1 METELGGE
9 YGQGDE
15 GRRVKPD
22 ISVTWGTRVDE
33 VLAL

>member
-1 METELGGE
+1 MNMDKET
-9 YGQGDE
+9 E
-15 GRRVKPD
+15 GRRVKPA